1 MHPAELSEL
10 DYLRRLAANLAG
22 ARRGKKGPLVEA
34 AAEFLSCSPQE
45 VYRRL
50 ETAGYKSGRK
60 PRADRGAT
68 SVPEE
73 IAKRAAG
80 MVHMATRANGKKT
93 LAIKDALEILKA
105 DGHGTVDQET
115 GEIMP
120 IDVSPTTL
128 ARAMRQFNCHPE
140 QLRQPRACVQQRSLH
155 PNHVWQIDA
164 SVCVLFY
171 LPRGGLAVMDEKEFY
186 KNKPQNVRRIENDRV
201 IRYVVTDHYSGALY
215 LEYVTGA
222 EDAANLTQCFL
233 NAIQKRGE
241 DDPMHG
247 VPHIL
252 MMDKGSANLSGLF
265 LNLLDRL
272 GVQHIEHLPGN
283 PRAKGQVE
291 KTQDIVECRFEG
303 RLQFYR
309 ITDLAQ
315 LNERANQ
322 WRKVFNA
329 TARHSRHERNRNAM
343 WLTIREDQLRLA
355 PSLEL
360 CRELV
365 TTRPVEATVRPNR
378 TISYSIKGYGSNDY
392 DVRFLPDVGPKAKL
406 QVVVNPYRAPAID
419 VLMLDDDGKEV
430 TYTIEPMP
438 KNEGGF
444 YADSPVIG
452 QSFAA
457 QADSA
462 ADTARKDILMG
473 AYGVDTQLE
482 ADAKRKAKTPAF
494 DGQINVFA
502 DIEQVTVP
510 SYIPKRGRDLG
521 IDASR
526 REIAPLNHVDA
537 AKQLKAALGDAWS
550 ADRYAWLVQRFP
562 EGVPQDQIDVIVAEL
577 SGPVAD
583 LKQPLRV
590 LRTAAGGE
598 TC

>member
-10 DYLRRLAANLAG
+10 DYLRRLAANLVG
-22 ARRGKKGPLVEA
+22 ARHGGKGALVKA
-34 AAEFLSCSPQE
+34 AADILRCSPQE

-50 ETAGYKSGRK
+50 ERAGFDSGRK
-60 PRADRGAT
+60 PRADRGHT
-68 SVPEE
+68 SVPED
-73 IAKRAAG
+73 IAKKAAG
-80 MVHMATRANGKKT
+80 MVALATRANGKKT

-105 DGHGTVDQET
+105 DGHGVVDQET
-115 GEIMP
+115 GEIKP

-140 QLRQPRACVQQRSLH
+140 QLAQPRACVQQRSLH

-171 LPRGGLAVMDEKEFY
+171 LPRGGLMVMDEKQFY
-186 KNKPQNVRRIENDRV
+186 KNKPQNIRRIENDRV
-201 IRYVVTDHYSGALY
+201 IRYVVTDHYSGDFY

-222 EDAANLTQCFL
+222 EDAANLIQCFL
-233 NAIQKRGE
+233 SAIQKRTD

-247 VPHIL
+247 VPLIL

-272 GVQHIEHLPGN
+272 KVKHIEHLPGN

-291 KTQDIVECRFEG
+291 KTQDIVECKFEG
-303 RLQFYR
+303 RLPFYR
-309 ITDLAQ
+309 VADLAE
-315 LNERANQ
+315 LNQRATQ
-322 WRKVFNA
+322 WRKAFNA
-329 TARHSRHERNRNAM
+329 TARHSRHERTRNAM

-355 PSLEL
+355 PSIEL

-392 DVRFLPDVGPKAKL
+392 DVRFLPGISPKAKL

-419 VLMLDDDGKEV
+419 VLMEGENGEEIA
-430 TYTIEPMP
+430 YTVEPMP
-438 KNEGGF
+438 KNEAGF
-444 YADSPVIG
+444 YVESPVIG
-452 QSFAA
+452 QSFSA

-462 ADTARKDILMG
+462 SDTARKDILKD

-482 ADAKRKAKTPAF
+482 VDAKRKAKTPAY

-502 DIEQVTVP
+502 DVEQTTVP

-521 IDASR
+521 IDGSR
-526 REIAPLNHVDA
+526 REIVPLNHVDA
-537 AKQLKAALGDAWS
+537 AKQLKARLGDAWT
-550 ADRYAWLVQRFP
+550 ADRYKWLAQRFP
-562 EGVPQDQIDVIVAEL
+562 DGVPQDQIDVIAAEL
-577 SGPVAD
+577 SSPVAD

-590 LRTAAGGE
+590 IRAAGGDA
-598 TC
+598 C

>member
-10 DYLRRLAANLAG
+10 DYLRKLASNLAS
-22 ARRGKKGPLVEA
+22 ARHGTKGPMVDA
-34 AAEFLSCSPQE
+34 AAEFLNCSPQE

-50 ETAGYKSGRK
+50 ERAGFKSGRK
-60 PRADRGAT
+60 PRNDRGAT

-73 IAKRAAG
+73 LARKAAG
-80 MVHMATRANGKKT
+80 MVNLATRANGKKT

-115 GEIMP
+115 GEIKP
-120 IDVSPTTL
+120 IEVSPTTL
-128 ARAMRQFNCHPE
+128 SRAMRQYNCHPE

-201 IRYVVTDHYSGALY
+201 IRYVVTDHFSGNFY

-233 NAIQKRGE
+233 NAIQKRDQ

-272 GVQHIEHLPGN
+272 GVRHIEHLPGN

-291 KTQDIVECRFEG
+291 KTQDIVECKFEG
-303 RLQFYR
+303 RLQFYPVA
-309 ITDLAQ
+309 DLVE
-315 LNERANQ
+315 LNALASK

-329 TARHSRHERNRNAM
+329 TSKHSRHGQSRNAM
-343 WLTIREDQLRLA
+343 WLTIREDQLRISPPLD
-355 PSLEL
+355 L
-360 CRELV
+360 CRDLV
-365 TTRPVEATVRPNR
+365 TTRPIEATVRPNL
-378 TISYSIKGYGSNDY
+378 TISYSIKGYGSNEY
-392 DVRFLPDVGPKAKL
+392 DVRYLPGVMPKTKL

-419 VLMLDDDGKEV
+419 VLMQDEHGQEV
-430 TYTIEPMP
+430 AYTIEP
-438 KNEGGF
+438 KGKTDGAF
-444 YADSPVIG
+444 FADAPVIG
-452 QSFAA
+452 QSFQA

-462 ADTARKDILMG
+462 SDTARKDILKE
-473 AYGVDTQLE
+473 AYGVETQLE
-482 ADAKRKAKTPAF
+482 ADAKRKAKKPAF
-494 DGQINVFA
+494 EGQLNVFA
-502 DIEQVTVP
+502 DVEQTTVP

-537 AKQLKAALGDAWS
+537 AKQLKARLGDAWT
-550 ADRYAWLVQRFP
+550 ADRFKWLAQRFP
-562 EGVPQDQIDVIVAEL
+562 EGVPQDQIDSIVAEL
-577 SGPVAD
+577 SGPAAD
-583 LKQPLRV
+583 RKQPLRV
-590 LRTAAGGE
+590 IRAAGGE
-598 TC
+598 AC